1 MNFLKTFVLMSL
13 LTISSSIVSQNAN
26 IFLQRDFW
34 KTKPTIEIVEQ
45 KIKEGNSATQLN
57 RWGFD
62 AIAYALLENTELA
75 VIKHLL
81 TKEGNDINKLTHDGR
96 TYIFWAAYKN
106 NMPVVKHLLAN
117 KAKTDIIDDKGYS
130 LLNFAAVAGV
140 QNPKLYDLLIEHDA
154 NVVTEKTPKGANPL
168 LLIIPNLQDFTMVD
182 YFTNKGLSM
191 NDTDNN
197 GNDVFNYVAQK
208 DNRKMLA
215 LLIEKGVP
223 YKNTNKNGGNAMLF
237 ATKGSR
243 KGYNSLEYF
252 KYLEGLGIT
261 PNITNNDGKTPLH
274 NLSYGNDDLPTLQY
288 FIEKGVDVN
297 QADNKGNTPLLNAV
311 GRNSLE
317 VIKLFAKSTKNINH
331 TNKDGNSA
339 LTLALRNKP
348 EVVAFLIENNA
359 DVHIKDAKGNH
370 LGYYLFKTYSPKNE
384 KAFEKKLNTLTVKG
398 LKVESPQKD
407 GNTLFH
413 LAVEKQSVPMLDFIK
428 KYKIDINAKN
438 SKGLTALQQA
448 VMTGKNDTLIKHL
461 IALGASTKVKTDFNE
476 TLYDL
481 AKENEALKNIDISFL
496 K

>member
-13 LTISSSIVSQNAN
+13 LTISSSIVSQNSN

-62 AIAYALLENTELA
+62 AIAYALLENTELD

-106 NMPVVKHLLAN
+106 NMPVVKYLLAN

-140 QNPKLYDLLIEHDA
+140 QNPKLYDLLIEKGA
-154 NVVTEKTPKGANPL
+154 NVLTEKTPKGANPL
-168 LLIIPNLQDFTMVD
+168 LLIIPNLQDFTMVE
-182 YFTNKGLSM
+182 YFTKKGLSM

-197 GNDVFNYVAQK
+197 GNGVFNYVAQK

-215 LLIEKGVP
+215 LLIKKGVP

-274 NLSYGNDDLPTLQY
+274 NLSYGNKDLPTLQY

-297 QADNKGNTPLLNAV
+297 QADNKGNTPLLNAAR
-311 GRNSLE
+311 RNSIE
-317 VIKLFAKSTKNINH
+317 VIKLFVKSTKNINH
-331 TNKDGNSA
+331 TNKDGHSA
-339 LTLALRNKP
+339 LTFALRNNL
-348 EVVAFLIENNA
+348 EAASFLIENGA
-359 DVHIKDAKGNH
+359 DVHINDAKGNH
-370 LGYYLFKTYSPKNE
+370 LGYYLFKTYSSKNE
-384 KAFEKKLNTLTVKG
+384 KAFDKKLNTLAAKG
-398 LKVESPQKD
+398 LIVETPQKD
-407 GNTLFH
+407 GNTLYH
-413 LAVEKQSVPMLDFIK
+413 LAVEKQSIPMLDFIK

-448 VMTGKNDTLIKHL
+448 VMTGKNDTVIKHL
-461 IALGASTKVKTDFNE
+461 IAQGANTKVKTDFDE

>member
-13 LTISSSIVSQNAN
+13 LTISSSIVSQNSN

-62 AIAYALLENTELA
+62 AIAYALLENTELD

-106 NMPVVKHLLAN
+106 NMPVVKYLLAN

-140 QNPKLYDLLIEHDA
+140 QNPKLYDLLIENGA
-154 NVVTEKTPKGANPL
+154 NVLTEKTPKGANPL
-168 LLIIPNLQDFTMVD
+168 LLIIPNLRDFTMVE
-182 YFTNKGLSM
+182 YFTKKGLSI

-197 GNDVFNYVAQK
+197 GNGVFNYVAQK

-215 LLIEKGVP
+215 LLIKKGVP

-243 KGYNSLEYF
+243 RGYNSLEYF
-252 KYLEGLGIT
+252 KYLEGLGIA

-274 NLSYGNDDLPTLQY
+274 NLSYGNKDLSTLQY

-297 QADNKGNTPLLNAV
+297 QTDNKGNTPLLNAA
-311 GRNSLE
+311 GRNSIE
-317 VIKLFAKSTKNINH
+317 VIKLFVKSTKNINH
-331 TNKDGNSA
+331 TNKDGHSA
-339 LTLALRNKP
+339 LTFALRNNT
-348 EVVAFLIENNA
+348 EAATFLIENGA
-359 DVHIKDAKGNH
+359 DVHINDAKGNH
-370 LGYYLFKTYSPKNE
+370 LGYYLFKTYSSKNE
-384 KAFEKKLNTLTVKG
+384 KAFDKKLNTLAAKG
-398 LKVESPQKD
+398 LIVETPQKD
-407 GNTLFH
+407 GNTLYH
-413 LAVEKQSVPMLDFIK
+413 LAVEKQSIPMLDFIK

-448 VMTGKNDTLIKHL
+448 VMTGKNDTVIKHL
-461 IALGASTKVKTDFNE
+461 ITQGANTKVKTDFDE